1 MKNYLRVMLGKG
13 SIYAQRCFEE
23 GFIGTDYGIRQ
34 DLTGKLP
41 DEWRAFNKKFIP
53 VYLEANPGKSR
64 VAAGL
69 ACGMTWTVAR
79 YLEKGDIILSPDG
92 EGRYHVGEITG
103 GYFYQEG
110 DILPHR
116 RPVRWYEQT
125 IRRDEMSEALRNS
138 AGAIGVTSNLNKHT
152 EEIERLIGVVPVS
165 RVIATTDE
173 LVENPSA
180 FEMEAHLQEFL
191 IKNWSHTELGK
202 EYDIYE
208 VDGEKIGKEY
218 PVEKGRIDI
227 LAISKDRKTLLVV
240 ELKRGLASDRVVGQI
255 LYYMGYVNEEL
266 VEEGQT
272 VKGII
277 IALEDDPKIRKALT
291 MTPSIDFYRYQVSFR
306 LVKG

>member
-1 MKNYLRVMLGKG
+1 MKNYLRVMLGK
-13 SIYAQRCFEE
+13 SSVYAQQCVEG

-34 DLTGKLP
+34 DLTNKLP
-41 DEWRAFNKKFIP
+41 DEWRMFNKEFIP
-53 VYLEANPGKSR
+53 IYLENNPGKSR

-69 ACGMTWTVAR
+69 ACGMTWTVAKF
-79 YLEKGDIILSPDG
+79 LEKGDIVLSPDG
-92 EGRYHVGEITG
+92 EGHYHVGEITG
-103 GYFYQEG
+103 NYYYQAGE
-110 DILPHR
+110 ILPHR
-116 RPVRWYEQT
+116 RPVHWYEQT

-152 EEIERLIGVVPVS
+152 EEIERLIGVAPIT
-165 RVIATTDE
+165 RVIATTE
-173 LVENPSA
+173 EAVENLSA

-240 ELKRGLASDRVVGQI
+240 ELKRGLASEKVVGQI

-266 VEEGQT
+266 AEKGQS
-272 VKGII
+272 VKGVI
-277 IALEDDPKIRKALT
+277 IALEDDPKMKRALT
-291 MTPSIDFYRYQVSFR
+291 MTQDIDFYRYQVSFK
-306 LVKG
+306 LVKA